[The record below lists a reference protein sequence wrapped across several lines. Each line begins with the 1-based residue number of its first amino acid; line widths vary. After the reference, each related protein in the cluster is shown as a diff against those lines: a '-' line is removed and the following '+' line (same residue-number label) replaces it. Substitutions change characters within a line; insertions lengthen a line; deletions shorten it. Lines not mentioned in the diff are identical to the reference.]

1 MPVNQPDLV
10 ISGWSAV
17 VSVIPGADFNFSYF
31 IENIGGAAA
40 PGASAAAYYVDQKP
54 DTGHFLG
61 YNVTNPLASLATQTV
76 SGGFSTAGLSVG
88 QHTLWIGADNWN
100 QVAESDETDNFN
112 SITFTVEG
120 PDLFVFGVSAPASV
134 TQGADFTF
142 NYKVQN
148 GGPFAS
154 GASAAAY
161 YVDGMPDTGHFL
173 GYDTTGPLG
182 VGQATPALG
191 GGFST
196 AGLSVG
202 QHTLWIRADNWS
214 QVTEQDET
222 NNLISVQFTVAAPP
236 QPDLVVANIVPAL
249 PSVAQGAAFNFS
261 YVIQNV
267 GGVPATVSSGAAYY
281 VDQMPDTGHFLGYN
295 VTSPLSSGGGFQT
308 LNGGFSTAGL
318 SVGQHTLWVDADN
331 WGQVAEGNETN
342 NFRSITFTVTAPP
355 QPDLIVSVLTVP
367 ISVVQGAAYNF
378 TYTIANQGTA
388 AAAASGAA
396 YYVDQMPDTAHF
408 LGDGVVNPLTAGQ
421 SQNFAGGFS
430 TAGLSVGQHTIWV
443 GADNWGQVA
452 EGNEANNFQSLTF
465 NVTAPPQ
472 PDLTVTVSGP
482 VSVVQGN
489 AFTFN
494 YLVQNGGL
502 AAAGLS
508 AAAYYVDQKPDTAH
522 FLGDGVI
529 NSLAAGGGTQSFI
542 GNSFSTAGLSVGQ
555 HTLWVDADNWGQVAE
570 SNETNNFTPFTFTVT
585 APPRP
590 DLFVFSV
597 TGPLSVAQ
605 GADFTFTYKV
615 QNGGTATAAAS
626 GAAYYVDGMPDT
638 GHFLGYDVI
647 GALGVGQATPSL
659 GGGFNTAGLSVG
671 QHTLWIGADNWG
683 QVAESDETDNLI
695 SVPFTVTAPPGGM
708 AGSITAGASANQG
721 VPARGALDTA
731 LLGQY
736 MAAGFGSSNAGGAAL
751 VAADPSQTSNTNPL
765 LAPPHA

>member
-1 MPVNQPDLV
+1 
-10 ISGWSAV
+10 

-191 GGFST
+191 GGCST

-281 VDQMPDTGHFLGYN
+281 VDQMPDTGHFLGYGITN
-295 VTSPLSSGGGFQT
+295 PLGAGASQQLG
-308 LNGGFSTAGL
+308 GGFSTANL
-318 SVGQHTLWVDADN
+318 SVGQHTLYVLADN
-331 WGQVAEGNETN
+331 WN
-342 NFRSITFTVTAPP
+342 
-355 QPDLIVSVLTVP
+355 
-367 ISVVQGAAYNF
+367 
-378 TYTIANQGTA
+378 
-388 AAAASGAA
+388 
-396 YYVDQMPDTAHF
+396 
-408 LGDGVVNPLTAGQ
+408 
-421 SQNFAGGFS
+421 
-430 TAGLSVGQHTIWV
+430 
-443 GADNWGQVA
+443 
-452 EGNEANNFQSLTF
+452 
-465 NVTAPPQ
+465 
-472 PDLTVTVSGP
+472 
-482 VSVVQGN
+482 
-489 AFTFN
+489 
-494 YLVQNGGL
+494 
-502 AAAGLS
+502 
-508 AAAYYVDQKPDTAH
+508 
-522 FLGDGVI
+522 
-529 NSLAAGGGTQSFI
+529 
-542 GNSFSTAGLSVGQ
+542 
-555 HTLWVDADNWGQVAE
+555 QVAE
-570 SNETNNFTPFTFTVT
+570 SNETNNFQSIGFNVT
-585 APPRP
+585 AP
-590 DLFVFSV
+590 
-597 TGPLSVAQ
+597 A
-605 GADFTFTYKV
+605 
-615 QNGGTATAAAS
+615 
-626 GAAYYVDGMPDT
+626 
-638 GHFLGYDVI
+638 
-647 GALGVGQATPSL
+647 
-659 GGGFNTAGLSVG
+659 
-671 QHTLWIGADNWG
+671 
-683 QVAESDETDNLI
+683 
-695 SVPFTVTAPPGGM
+695 GM
-708 AGSITAGASANQG
+708 AGSIAAGGS
-721 VPARGALDTA
+721 DTV
-731 LLGQY
+731 LLVQY
-736 MAAGFGSSNAGGAAL
+736 MAAGFGSSNAGAAAL
-751 VAADPSQTSNTNPL
+751 VAADSSQTPSADLL
-765 LAPPHA
+765 LAPAHA